1 MTKAH
6 LLRFALPKKQNSPAS
21 TFEKI
26 KLANKAQPANY
37 DKQSGAKITSN
48 NKYAQPDRF
57 ARARFT
63 EPRFSKNYEKP
74 YRSRAAFKLIEIEQK
89 YRICKGKKRI
99 LDLGAAPGSWLQVA
113 SAAAPKARILGIDQK
128 EIEPFEKN
136 KQIITRQ
143 QNLLN
148 PSQEFTQGFASQELA
163 SQELASQELA
173 SQQEENL
180 QHSQPAAQK
189 LSASAEQVL
198 KLLGGKPDC
207 ILSDLAPNTIGQ
219 AKIDNERQ
227 SMLVKSIMP
236 LVYMLL
242 ATNGEFLAKLRHA
255 ADEKKLI
262 ENLQARFAKVKLI
275 KPQAS
280 RKFANEIYVLAR
292 GFESK

>member
-6 LLRFALPKKQNSPAS
+6 LLRFALPKKQTSSASP
-21 TFEKI
+21 FEKI
-26 KLANKAQPANY
+26 KPDNKTQPANY
-37 DKQSGAKITSN
+37 DKQNRAKITSN

-63 EPRFSKNYEKP
+63 EPRFSKHYEKP
-74 YRSRAAFKLIEIEQK
+74 YRSRAAFKLIEIEEK
-89 YRICKGKKRI
+89 YRICKEKKRI

-136 KQIITRQ
+136 KQIITLQ

-148 PSQEFTQGFASQELA
+148 PSQEFTQELA
-163 SQELASQELA
+163 SQEFT
-173 SQQEENL
+173 QEENL
-180 QHSQPAAQK
+180 QHNQSAAQK
-189 LSASAEQVL
+189 FSAIAELVL

-207 ILSDLAPNTIGQ
+207 ILSDIAPNTIGQ

-255 ADEKKLI
+255 ADEKRLI

-280 RKFANEIYVLAR
+280 RKFANEIYILAR